1 MKIYPFS
8 ELKKVGSRVVDQVGG
23 QDVTIVYDDTSRQA
37 EVEAPGGNV
46 SYFVAFLDN
55 LKAFYP
61 KAEVYK
67 APKHRGD
74 RRQK

>member
-23 QDVTIVYDDTSRQA
+23 REVTIVYDDSARRGQ
-37 EVEAPGGNV
+37 VEAPAADV

-55 LKAFYP
+55 LKQFYP
-61 KAEVYK
+61 RAEVYK
-67 APKHRGD
+67 APKH
-74 RRQK
+74 